1 MIETPAM
8 HLVNGC
14 IVFAN
19 SEKGLFKND
28 LF

>member
-14 IVFAN
+14 IVSAN
-19 SEKGLFKND
+19 SEKGLFEND

>member
-1 MIETPAM
+1 MIEIPAM

>member
-1 MIETPAM
+1 MIETPTM